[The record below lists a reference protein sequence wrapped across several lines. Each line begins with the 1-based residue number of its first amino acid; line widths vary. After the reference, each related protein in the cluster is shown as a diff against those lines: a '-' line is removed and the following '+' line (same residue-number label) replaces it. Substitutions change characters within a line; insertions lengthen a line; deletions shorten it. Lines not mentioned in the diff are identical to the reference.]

1 MLAACAWPI
10 PNTSSD
16 RTETLR
22 QLIRLAKRMIVDGRM
37 PTPEEARRQLQQRRL
52 RENRKPKTASQ
63 KASVPESKN
72 KQPDYLGEPWVP
84 LKDRAVIIDD
94 D

>member
-1 MLAACAWPI
+1 M
-10 PNTSSD
+10 
-16 RTETLR
+16 R